1 MKKRLIIKENGT
13 LKQIIEVEV
22 ADKEHLQALIKYP
35 QRIYKNKKAY
45 DRKRDKS
52 IPKD

>member
-1 MKKRLIIKENGT
+1 MKKRLIVKENGII
-13 LKQIIEVEV
+13 KRVIEVEV

-35 QRIYKNKKAY
+35 HRVAKSKKAY